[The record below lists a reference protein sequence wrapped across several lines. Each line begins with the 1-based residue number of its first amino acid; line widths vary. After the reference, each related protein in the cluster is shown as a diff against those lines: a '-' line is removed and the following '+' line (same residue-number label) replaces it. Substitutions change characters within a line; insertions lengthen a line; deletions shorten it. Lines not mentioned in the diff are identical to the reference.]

1 MNGYLSI
8 THHIIPKYFYLLF
21 NLFASVLRLTLN
33 KLNTNFFFF
42 SEMTFVL
49 LVMDGLRRFNESS
62 VCFIKNNEL

>member
-8 THHIIPKYFYLLF
+8 THHTIPKYFYLLF

-42 SEMTFVL
+42 GNDFCFARH
-49 LVMDGLRRFNESS
+49 GRSS
-62 VCFIKNNEL
+62 KIQ